1 MTKLLKH
8 EHLLISAHV
17 NRPPVDGQQ
26 EELKNWIIGLVNL
39 IGMNILAGPIVAYVD
54 KAGNRGLTA
63 VTIIETSHIA
73 IHIWDEP
80 EPALIQ
86 LDVYSCDELDPSLV
100 IEHLALFDIVDIEFK
115 FLDRENGFVEKK
127 LK

>member
-1 MTKLLKH
+1 MKPLKH
-8 EHLLISAHV
+8 EHLLISARV
-17 NRPPVDGQQ
+17 NRPLVGGQ
-26 EELKNWIIGLVNL
+26 EEDLKNWIISLVDL
-39 IGMNILAGPIVAYVD
+39 IDMKILAGPIVAYVD
-54 KAGNRGLTA
+54 KVGNRGLTS
-63 VTIIETSHIA
+63 VSIIETSHIA

-86 LDVYSCDELDPSLV
+86 LDVYSCDELDPALV
-100 IEHLALFDIVDIEFK
+100 VEHLALFDIVDIEFK